1 MSELVTVIIPASRV
15 STLDECLRAVRANS
29 VPVKIIIVRT
39 VATTGILDLAKQH
52 GADVCD
58 FISNTAQHHARE
70 YALKLVE
77 TPYVHFLDDDD
88 FIGPAFYEKA
98 ISALQEA
105 DAVMTSPA
113 VSVGK
118 RVMIFSAKRTK
129 IATNC
134 SAMVYKTDSIK
145 RVFEQLPKELNS
157 CYEDYLY
164 NLTLVISC
172 GGVIKPFSGGV
183 ARGHFHDE
191 IKIWDTHFTEE
202 AYWYWYN
209 LLRKDIP
216 LQGSSLVDTYFAVH
230 YKESRKWFKLCAI
243 YSFPVSTSLLERRGL
258 FGFRPLSS

>member
-1 MSELVTVIIPASRV
+1 MSELVTVVIPASRV

-129 IATNC
+129 LATNC

-145 RVFEQLPKELNS
+145 RVFEQLIREYPEIADS
-157 CYEDYLY
+157 Y
-164 NLTLVISC
+164 NNLAVIYA
-172 GGVIKPFSGGV
+172 GEG
-183 ARGHFHDE
+183 
-191 IKIWDTHFTEE
+191 
-202 AYWYWYN
+202 N
-209 LLRKDIP
+209 LGRAQD
-216 LQGSSLVDTYFAVH
+216 
-230 YKESRKWFKLCAI
+230 
-243 YSFPVSTSLLERRGL
+243 LLERAL
-258 FGFRPLSS
+258 MNNASSVTTYSNLGDIYAAKAADMYAKAARLAPKNGRLKEKAQIAQDLTIRTAP